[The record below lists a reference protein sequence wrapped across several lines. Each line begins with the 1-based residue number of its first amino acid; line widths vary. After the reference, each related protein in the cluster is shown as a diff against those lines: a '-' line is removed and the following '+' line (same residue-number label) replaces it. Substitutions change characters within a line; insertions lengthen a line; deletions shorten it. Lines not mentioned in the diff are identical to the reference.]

1 MNNRPSIGSDVN
13 PTDDEGNSRQRRRG
27 SSKDKISTRRSWTI
41 REEEVLINGLRS
53 LVASRWKCNNGF
65 RTGYL
70 TQLEIFLLRAIPDCD
85 TRTEPHIIS
94 KIQV

>member
-1 MNNRPSIGSDVN
+1 MNNHPSIGSDVN

-27 SSKDKISTRRSWTI
+27 ASKDKISTRRTWTV

-53 LVASRWKCNNGF
+53 LVASGWKCDNGF

-70 TQLEIFLLRAIPDCD
+70 AQLKFFLLRAIPDCD
-85 TRTEPHIIS
+85 LRAEPHITS